1 MKLERVSVIKLAFS
15 AMACSAAVFA
25 VLLSPASAQAPD
37 PGGALRALQKCPPLR
52 PPRSPPQRTM
62 SGEWSGKYICR
73 QGVTGVHVVFSGDG
87 SRALFHFYGLPE
99 NPGVPEGCFSMS
111 GFFDPASGA
120 LNMTAGQWIV
130 RPPNFVTANVSGN
143 VDASGQIFVGRLL
156 NTPGCENI
164 ILARGPSPR
173 PLPNACQRGA
183 ALIAGVAGDLDE
195 VSLVRR
201 KVRYAPGDG
210 LQRPL
215 IV

>member
-1 MKLERVSVIKLAFS
+1 MAFS
-15 AMACSAAVFA
+15 VTLAAAFAGSVSPAPAEDALHALQNPGAAPSAAPSA
-25 VLLSPASAQAPD
+25 PA
-37 PGGALRALQKCPPLR
+37 
-52 PPRSPPQRTM
+52 QRTIN
-62 SGEWSGKYICR
+62 GEWTGKYICR

-173 PLPNACQRGA
+173 PLPNACQRG
-183 ALIAGVAGDLDE
+183 L
-195 VSLVRR
+195 
-201 KVRYAPGDG
+201 P
-210 LQRPL
+210 
-215 IV
+215 